1 MRRGGR
7 RMFGNDKTPSGT
19 DTLEADDR
27 KYNGRVSGRR
37 IACRKCTQHLRAK
50 PAGYVIRLFA
60 SGGFAAK

>member
-1 MRRGGR
+1 
-7 RMFGNDKTPSGT
+7 MFDNDKTPSRT

-37 IACRKCTQHLRAK
+37 MVCRNCAQHLRAM
-50 PAGYVIRLFA
+50 PAGYVMRLFA